1 MPLGILLSRH
11 ARYQPERL
19 AVVYGEHRLSFRAF
33 NARVNKLANA
43 LLSAGLRK
51 GDNVAC
57 VLQNGLEILELYW
70 AAAKS
75 GTVIVPLS
83 PLLGR
88 DAIISLVKHANA
100 RMLFMGVDHA
110 MDLAAVAAA
119 LSLPRGRFVT
129 VGCRL
134 DPHPAFDALVADS
147 SDAEPPDPQCRE
159 DDPLTIFYS
168 SGTTGDPK
176 GIVLSHYARGMYCTL
191 YASAWRMTPESVS
204 LHTGSLVFNGSL
216 MTLLPSFFLGGTY
229 ILHREFRPADVIETI
244 ARERVTHMVMVPSQ
258 IVALLNHPGLD
269 VAKLSSLE
277 ALISLGETLH
287 VAHKE
292 RLCELLPNRFYEMYG
307 LAEGFMTILD
317 RTDVPHKLA
326 SVGVPP
332 PFFEMRILDENGA
345 EQPVNTVGEIAGRGP
360 ILMKGY
366 HDRPDLTSK
375 AIVDNWLR
383 SGDLGYVDEDGYLFL
398 VDRKKELIKS
408 GGVSVY
414 PRDIEEVISTH
425 PTVTDV
431 AVFGV
436 PHQRWGETPI
446 AAVVLS
452 EGSGTTAEDLKTWV
466 NSRVKA
472 KYQRIANVIILPR
485 FPRNAAGKTLKRVI
499 RDEYLRGA
507 AAE

>member
-1 MPLGILLSRH
+1 
-11 ARYQPERL
+11 
-19 AVVYGEHRLSFRAF
+19 
-33 NARVNKLANA
+33 
-43 LLSAGLRK
+43 
-51 GDNVAC
+51 
-57 VLQNGLEILELYW
+57 
-70 AAAKS
+70 
-75 GTVIVPLS
+75 
-83 PLLGR
+83 
-88 DAIISLVKHANA
+88 
-100 RMLFMGVDHA
+100 
-110 MDLAAVAAA
+110 
-119 LSLPRGRFVT
+119 
-129 VGCRL
+129 
-134 DPHPAFDALVADS
+134 
-147 SDAEPPDPQCRE
+147 
-159 DDPLTIFYS
+159 
-168 SGTTGDPK
+168 
-176 GIVLSHYARGMYCTL
+176 
-191 YASAWRMTPESVS
+191 
-204 LHTGSLVFNGSL
+204 
-216 MTLLPSFFLGGTY
+216 
-229 ILHREFRPADVIETI
+229 
-244 ARERVTHMVMVPSQ
+244 
-258 IVALLNHPGLD
+258 VALLNHPGLD
-269 VAKLSSLE
+269 VANLCSLE